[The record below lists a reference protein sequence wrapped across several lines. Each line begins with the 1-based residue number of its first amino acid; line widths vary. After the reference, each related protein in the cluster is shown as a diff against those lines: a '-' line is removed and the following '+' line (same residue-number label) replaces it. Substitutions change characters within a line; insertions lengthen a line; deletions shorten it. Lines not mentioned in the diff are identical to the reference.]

1 MFVNILS
8 VDTATS
14 LQKYILQITSDFL
27 AKHFPEKS
35 EDLSSSFE
43 RAYNSFLDQYVM
55 KENSEVEKLRKI
67 IVSYRPALSS
77 VLEPCS
83 EFDALMT
90 MVQMTL
96 KASWDGAHRRKKL
109 NVEEFQHHKK
119 RPIMPGSDHTVNIVF
134 VCSICEKELEIPH
147 EVKKEILS
155 SDAEVVLPEHC
166 GQPVKIK
173 ISRTPIERS
182 TVVEKTNDESYE
194 PIELLMGHIEAENV
208 EYMKILSVGIDMGS
222 STSHLIFSRLTLKRE
237 ISFFNMSNR
246 FVVVNREIIYE
257 SSIIFTPLL
266 DRYTIDIEA
275 VISFCLEEY
284 KKAGISPED
293 VETGAVIVTGET
305 AKKKNADEIVRRLSS
320 ESGKF
325 VSAVAGVN
333 LEALLGVMGSGI
345 VEQSGYRQNTILHV
359 DVGGGTSNLAIA
371 SKGHV
376 LDTSCINIGGRL
388 LGIDDE
394 FKIWRIDGPTQFLM
408 QELGMSYKIGD
419 VIPEKDVQII
429 AHEYAK
435 ALVEVMRGPATSRI
449 ARELMMADDLDFSIS
464 IDAVSFSG
472 GVAELIYG
480 GDGVFDDIGKYL
492 AEEIRIQIENLSLP
506 IIEPSSKIRATVIG
520 AGSFSLSISGSTTF
534 HYEDIELPIE
544 NVPVLPVHLR
554 DRIFEVDWFV
564 QEIKRAYTA
573 FDMIEGEDLV
583 ALYFKDHVHHEDR
596 FKEFAKAIE
605 TALPNS
611 VLNKKLIIL
620 IFAYDFAKMLGIS
633 IRDATSIQSNLLCLD
648 ELEMAA
654 GDWIDIGSPLK
665 DTHAFPVTVKSL
677 VFNQSKEY
685 SEVE

>member
-1 MFVNILS
+1 
-8 VDTATS
+8 
-14 LQKYILQITSDFL
+14 
-27 AKHFPEKS
+27 
-35 EDLSSSFE
+35 
-43 RAYNSFLDQYVM
+43 
-55 KENSEVEKLRKI
+55 
-67 IVSYRPALSS
+67 
-77 VLEPCS
+77 
-83 EFDALMT
+83 
-90 MVQMTL
+90 
-96 KASWDGAHRRKKL
+96 
-109 NVEEFQHHKK
+109 
-119 RPIMPGSDHTVNIVF
+119 
-134 VCSICEKELEIPH
+134 
-147 EVKKEILS
+147 
-155 SDAEVVLPEHC
+155 
-166 GQPVKIK
+166 
-173 ISRTPIERS
+173 
-182 TVVEKTNDESYE
+182 
-194 PIELLMGHIEAENV
+194 
-208 EYMKILSVGIDMGS
+208 
-222 STSHLIFSRLTLKRE
+222 
-237 ISFFNMSNR
+237 
-246 FVVVNREIIYE
+246 
-257 SSIIFTPLL
+257 
-266 DRYTIDIEA
+266 
-275 VISFCLEEY
+275 
-284 KKAGISPED
+284 
-293 VETGAVIVTGET
+293 
-305 AKKKNADEIVRRLSS
+305 
-320 ESGKF
+320 
-325 VSAVAGVN
+325 
-333 LEALLGVMGSGI
+333 
-345 VEQSGYRQNTILHV
+345 
-359 DVGGGTSNLAIA
+359 
-371 SKGHV
+371 
-376 LDTSCINIGGRL
+376 
-388 LGIDDE
+388 
-394 FKIWRIDGPTQFLM
+394 
-408 QELGMSYKIGD
+408 
-419 VIPEKDVQII
+419 
-429 AHEYAK
+429 
-435 ALVEVMRGPATSRI
+435 
-449 ARELMMADDLDFSIS
+449 MADDLDFSIS